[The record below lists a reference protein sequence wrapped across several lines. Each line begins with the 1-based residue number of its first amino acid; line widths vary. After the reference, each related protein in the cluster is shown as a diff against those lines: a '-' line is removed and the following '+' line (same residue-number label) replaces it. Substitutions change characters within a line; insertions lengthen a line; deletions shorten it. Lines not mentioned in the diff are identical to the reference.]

1 MNCTNCKNPVSDNTE
16 QCEWCNFALNISKK
30 VNSSS
35 IILDKGE
42 CMFFSKRVEHIH
54 GFYEV
59 HEEYIKI
66 ISRDE
71 KLQIIIDRENIYN
84 IEPYSRLKWLHW
96 LHLFI
101 IIGSIIRYFILMFSK
116 FERGY
121 SIITSRSGNNFLIPK
136 KNNLQTFDIIA
147 KSYSKVEQRK
157 ANEKIIHNPAGS
169 GSFMNETNRFIH
181 GGNTWIGKLL
191 EKHSDLLSR
200 DSVSDFEKKC
210 PNCSIWIFHD
220 CLGKYECP
228 KCEQEYIKD

>member
-1 MNCTNCKNPVSDNTE
+1 MNCTNCRNPVSDNAE
-16 QCEWCNFALNISKK
+16 QCEWCNFVLNTSKK
-30 VNSSS
+30 INSSS

-42 CMFFSKRVEHIH
+42 CMFFSKRVESIY

-71 KLQIIIDRENIYN
+71 KLQLIIDRENIYN
-84 IEPYSRLKWLHW
+84 IEPYSSRLWW
-96 LHLFI
+96 LHLTPP
-101 IIGSIIRYFILMFSK
+101 IIGSLIRYFYILN

-121 SIITSRSGNNFLIPK
+121 SIITSTSGNNYLIPK
-136 KNNLQTFDIIA
+136 KNNLQTFDVIA
-147 KSYSKVEQRK
+147 RSYTKGEQSK
-157 ANEKIIHNPAGS
+157 ANEKTIHNPTGS
-169 GSFMNETNRFIH
+169 GSFMDKNGYYTS
-181 GGNTWIGKLL
+181 GGNTYMGKLL

-200 DSVSDFEKKC
+200 NSVSDFEKKC

-228 KCEQEYIKD
+228 ECEHEYILD

>member
-1 MNCTNCKNPVSDNTE
+1 MNCTNCKNPVSDNAE
-16 QCEWCNFALNISKK
+16 QCEWCNFALNTSKK
-30 VNSSS
+30 SNSSS

-42 CMFFSKRVEHIH
+42 CMFFSKRIESIY

-71 KLQIIIDRENIYN
+71 KLQLIIDRENIYN
-84 IEPYSRLKWLHW
+84 IEPYSRLKWLH
-96 LHLFI
+96 FI
-101 IIGSIIRYFILMFSK
+101 IIIGTLVRYFILLFSK

-121 SIITSRSGNNFLIPK
+121 SIITSKSGNNFLIPK

-147 KSYSKVEQRK
+147 RSYNKGEQSK
-157 ANEKIIHNPAGS
+157 ANEKTIHTPTGS
-169 GSFMNETNRFIH
+169 GSFMDENNSFTH
-181 GGNTWIGKLL
+181 GGNTYLGKLL

-200 DSVSDFEKKC
+200 NSVSDFEKKC

-228 KCEQEYIKD
+228 ECEHEYILD

>member
-1 MNCTNCKNPVSDNTE
+1 MNCTNCKNPVSDNAE
-16 QCEWCNFALNISKK
+16 QCEWCNFALNTSKK
-30 VNSSS
+30 SNSSS

-42 CMFFSKRVEHIH
+42 CMFFSKRVESIY

-71 KLQIIIDRENIYN
+71 KLQLIIDRENIYN
-84 IEPYSRLKWLHW
+84 IEPFSRLWW
-96 LHLFI
+96 MHLIPVF
-101 IIGSIIRYFILMFSK
+101 GSIIRYFYTLN

-121 SIITSRSGNNFLIPK
+121 SIITSKSGNNYLIPK
-136 KNNLQTFDIIA
+136 KINLQAFDIIA
-147 KSYSKVEQRK
+147 RSYTKGEHIKS
-157 ANEKIIHNPAGS
+157 NEKTIHNPAGS
-169 GSFMNETNRFIH
+169 GSFMDENNSFTH
-181 GGNTWIGKLL
+181 GGNTYLGKLL

-200 DSVSDFEKKC
+200 NSVSDFEKKC

-228 KCEQEYIKD
+228 ECEHEYILD